1 MITGTI
7 KMSYHES
14 VLSKES
20 IDGLDVKPDG
30 IYVDVTFGGGGHSKE
45 ILKKLE
51 TGRLVAFD
59 QDEDVLKNALKDE
72 RFTLVNANFRFLKNF
87 LMYYKALPV
96 DGIIADLGISSH
108 QIDDPDR
115 GFSTRFDSE
124 LDLRMDR
131 KGKLDAKD
139 ILNDYSS
146 EEISALFFKYGEMQN
161 AKRLA
166 NAIVRYRK
174 DKKIHTVPDLK
185 NAIGKFAKKGKENK
199 FYAKVFQALRI
210 EINNEMDSLKDMLL
224 QSKEVLN
231 PGGKLVVISYHS
243 LEDRLVK
250 NFMKAGNFEGIVE
263 KDFYGNEITPF
274 KMITR
279 KPIVPGQDELDRNKR
294 SRSAKLRI
302 AIKN

>member
-1 MITGTI
+1 
-7 KMSYHES
+7 MSYHEP

-30 IYVDVTFGGGGHSKE
+30 IYVDVTFGGGGHSGE

-59 QDEDVLKNALKDE
+59 QDEDALKNAFNDE

-131 KGKLDAKD
+131 KGKLDAKN

-146 EEISALFFKYGEMQN
+146 EEISALFFKYAEMQN

-166 NAIVRYRK
+166 NAIVQYRK
-174 DKKIHTVPDLK
+174 DKKIHTVRDLK
-185 NAIGKFAKKGKENK
+185 NAIGKFAEKGKENK

-224 QSKEVLN
+224 QSTEVLN

-250 NFMKAGNFEGIVE
+250 NFMRAGNFEGIAE
-263 KDFYGNEITPF
+263 KDFYGNVITPF

-279 KPIVPGQDELDRNKR
+279 KPIVPGQGELDRNKR
-294 SRSAKLRI
+294 ARSAKLRI

>member
-1 MITGTI
+1 
-7 KMSYHES
+7 MSYHEP
-14 VLSKES
+14 VLFKES

-45 ILKKLE
+45 ILKKLK

-59 QDEDVLKNALKDE
+59 QDEDVLRNALDDE

-87 LMYYKALPV
+87 LMYYNALPV

-115 GFSTRFDSE
+115 GFSTRFNSE

-131 KGKLDAKD
+131 RGKLDAKD

-146 EEISALFFKYGEMQN
+146 EEISALFFKYGEMRN

-166 NAIVRYRK
+166 NAIVQHRK
-174 DKKIHTVPDLK
+174 DKNIHTVSDLK
-185 NAIGKFAKKGKENK
+185 NAIGKFAEKGKENK

-250 NFMKAGNFEGIVE
+250 SFMRAGNFEGIVE

-279 KPIVPGQDELDRNKR
+279 KPIVPGQNELDRNKR

>member
-7 KMSYHES
+7 KMSYHEP

-20 IDGLDVKPDG
+20 VDGLDVKPDG
-30 IYVDVTFGGGGHSKE
+30 IYVDVTFGGGGHSRE

-87 LMYYKALPV
+87 LMYYKAVPV

-146 EEISALFFKYGEMQN
+146 EEISDLLFKYGEMQN
-161 AKRLA
+161 AKRIA
-166 NAIVRYRK
+166 NAIVRYRE

-185 NAIGKFAKKGKENK
+185 NAIGKFAEKGKENK

-231 PGGKLVVISYHS
+231 QGGKLVVISYHS
-243 LEDRLVK
+243 LEDRIVK
-250 NFMKAGNFEGIVE
+250 NFMRAGNFEGIVE

-279 KPIVPGQDELDRNKR
+279 KPIVPGQDELNRNKR

>member
-1 MITGTI
+1 
-7 KMSYHES
+7 MSYHES

-250 NFMKAGNFEGIVE
+250 NFMRAGNFEGIVE

>member
-1 MITGTI
+1 
-7 KMSYHES
+7 MSYHES

>member
-1 MITGTI
+1 
-7 KMSYHES
+7 MSYHKPVLFKES
-14 VLSKES
+14 VN
-20 IDGLDVKPDG
+20 GLDVKPDG
-30 IYVDVTFGGGGHSKE
+30 IYVDVTFGGGGHSRE
-45 ILKKLE
+45 ILKKLK

-59 QDEDVLKNALKDE
+59 QDEDALKNALKDE

-131 KGKLDAKD
+131 KGKLDAKN

-166 NAIVRYRK
+166 NAIVQYRK
-174 DKKIHTVPDLK
+174 DKKIHTVRDLK
-185 NAIGKFAKKGKENK
+185 NAIGKFAEKGKENK

-224 QSKEVLN
+224 QSTEVIN

-250 NFMKAGNFEGIVE
+250 NFMRAGNFEGIAE

-279 KPIVPGQDELDRNKR
+279 KPIVPGQGELDRNKR
-294 SRSAKLRI
+294 ARSAKLRI
-302 AIKN
+302 AIKNVGIKYF